1 MAQTQI
7 AIECPVSCRGAPDT
21 LVWEASVSS
30 AAGAFSQKNFLQRF
44 ETEQGLEEK
53 LASIEFA
60 QGTRG
65 FDEQV
70 VQPTLDQNLV
80 LLSPFASADVRH
92 QVIQENCLE
101 PVEDQALLCQSRSRC
116 PGKLPAKRPLEV
128 QDDKLPCGSRTT
140 EVAGGVPR
148 LPSLESCS
156 VPAHPAICALLLGAQ
171 PGERVLDLCGSGVK
185 AAVLAC
191 CMFSDS
197 RSWLQSVGHESGALG
212 DGRPD
217 ASVLVSNAPD
227 RTYVRSMEP
236 WLQSL
241 LPAEVPVLQATR
253 TTGAGHILLS
263 SVEAWQKQSLLPLQ
277 RLGPFDR
284 IIVDPTC
291 ACGFGARM
299 PDLKYPELAEA
310 LLCNAAR
317 LLRPGG
323 ILLYSTTRP
332 EERAHDSVVRG
343 LLRNAKEDLEVLQ
356 PTQQLD
362 VATARTEHG
371 QLLTLGRKPD
381 QCKVYLCRLKRAT

>member
-30 AAGAFSQKNFLQRF
+30 AAGAFSQKSFLQRF
-44 ETEQGLEEK
+44 ETEQTLEEK
-53 LASIEFA
+53 LESIEFA
-60 QGTRG
+60 QGSRG

-70 VQPTLDQNLV
+70 VQPTVDQNLV
-80 LLSPFASADVRH
+80 LLSPFASAHVRH

-101 PVEDQALLCQSRSRC
+101 PIEDQVRLCQRRSRSS
-116 PGKLPAKRPLEV
+116 PGKLPAKRLLEV
-128 QDDKLPCGSRTT
+128 KDDKLPHDSRK
-140 EVAGGVPR
+140 VAGVGDPH
-148 LPSLESCS
+148 LPSLEYCS

-197 RSWLQSVGHESGALG
+197 LSWLQSVGHESGVLG

-253 TTGAGHILLS
+253 TTGAGHVLLS

-284 IIVDPTC
+284 IIVDPSCTG
-291 ACGFGARM
+291 GFGARM

-323 ILLYSTTRP
+323 TLLYSTTRP

-356 PTQQLD
+356 PTPQLD
-362 VATARTEHG
+362 VATVRTELG
-371 QLLTLGRKPD
+371 QLLTLGHKPD
-381 QCKVYLCRLKRAT
+381 QCKLYLSRLKKAT